1 MNRTGPTAHKHR
13 ILLSVIMIILSAV
26 AVHSFS
32 NGDKIQLNSF
42 CRVTFCE
49 INTALRYNVTLPTI
63 GILRSRIHGRS
74 GRWIQ
79 PLSSTSADDVV
90 VKSDDATT
98 TTGGTGSTVHKTV
111 SDKEYKLDDIVNLC
125 KRKGFVFQSSEIYS
139 PMAGFY
145 DYGPMGVELKANIKK
160 LW

>member
-1 MNRTGPTAHKHR
+1 MSNNQRCD
-13 ILLSVIMIILSAV
+13 VILS
-26 AVHSFS
+26 
-32 NGDKIQLNSF
+32 
-42 CRVTFCE
+42 
-49 INTALRYNVTLPTI
+49 TI
-63 GILRSRIHGRS
+63 GILKRIIHGRS

-79 PLSSTSADDVV
+79 SYSSTSADDVV
-90 VKSDDATT
+90 VKSDASTCT
-98 TTGGTGSTVHKTV
+98 TTGGGGDTVHKTV

>member
-1 MNRTGPTAHKHR
+1 MQCDFD
-13 ILLSVIMIILSAV
+13 
-26 AVHSFS
+26 FS
-32 NGDKIQLNSF
+32 
-42 CRVTFCE
+42 
-49 INTALRYNVTLPTI
+49 TI
-63 GILRSRIHGRS
+63 GILRSRIYGRS

-79 PLSSTSADDVV
+79 SLSSTSADDVV
-90 VKSDDATT
+90 IKSDAST
-98 TTGGTGSTVHKTV
+98 TTGGVGSTVHKTV

>member
-1 MNRTGPTAHKHR
+1 MSNNQRCD
-13 ILLSVIMIILSAV
+13 VILS
-26 AVHSFS
+26 
-32 NGDKIQLNSF
+32 
-42 CRVTFCE
+42 
-49 INTALRYNVTLPTI
+49 TI
-63 GILRSRIHGRS
+63 GILKSRIHGRRS

-79 PLSSTSADDVV
+79 SYSSTSADDVV
-90 VKSDDATT
+90 VKSDASTCT
-98 TTGGTGSTVHKTV
+98 TTGGGGDTVHKTV

>member
-1 MNRTGPTAHKHR
+1 M
-13 ILLSVIMIILSAV
+13 
-26 AVHSFS
+26 S
-32 NGDKIQLNSF
+32 NNQRCD
-42 CRVTFCE
+42 
-49 INTALRYNVTLPTI
+49 PI
-63 GILRSRIHGRS
+63 GILKSRIHGRS

-79 PLSSTSADDVV
+79 SYSSTSADDVV
-90 VKSDDATT
+90 VKSDAST
-98 TTGGTGSTVHKTV
+98 TTGGGGDTVHKTV